1 MPVDAFE
8 RLFFSVNVLYEPCK
22 PFCDL
27 FLIFWFFFFWF
38 FCLVAEKMFR
48 KSKENVGFSRVF
60 DRAKIRMQGKLLL
73 RGFRSY
79 ASTRHLLVLV
89 PELQRKIVF

>member
-1 MPVDAFE
+1 
-8 RLFFSVNVLYEPCK
+8 
-22 PFCDL
+22 
-27 FLIFWFFFFWF
+27 
-38 FCLVAEKMFR
+38 MFR

-79 ASTRHLLVLV
+79 ASTRRLLVLV